1 MPRPNLIRSDHH
13 PYHITA
19 RCNNKQ
25 FFPLPLFEM
34 WEIFMS
40 HLYFIHREFGVGIH
54 SFVLMGNHFH
64 LLCHTPQGNI
74 DEVMMRL
81 MKRTSDEVNRRT
93 NSVNHLW
100 GTRYKWSVIQARPYY
115 YQVYKYIYQNPLRAK
130 IVDKVENYPFSTLVK
145 KSPFPLHSFLPFAFG
160 GSQGELAW
168 INDIFQEKQSSAIRA
183 GLRKGTFELSQ
194 PLVNNHLR
202 IGVSTRKRVSN
213 DRDGL

>member
-1 MPRPNLIRSDHH
+1 MPRPNLVRSDRH

-25 FFPLPLFEM
+25 FFPLPLHEM
-34 WEIFMS
+34 WEIFVS

-74 DEVMMRL
+74 DEVMMRF

-93 NSVNHLW
+93 NSINHLW
-100 GTRYKWSVIQARPYY
+100 GTRYKWSVIQAQPYY

-130 IVDKVENYPFSTLVK
+130 IVDRAENYPYSTLTQK
-145 KSPFPLHSFLPFAFG
+145 TPFPLHSFLPFAFG
-160 GSQGELAW
+160 GSKGELIW
-168 INDIFQEKQSSAIRA
+168 INDIFKDEQTSAIRA
-183 GLRKGTFELSQ
+183 GLKKGNFELSE
-194 PLVNNHLR
+194 R
-202 IGVSTRKRVSN
+202 SN
-213 DRDGL
+213 FNLLSLKSARRAQAY